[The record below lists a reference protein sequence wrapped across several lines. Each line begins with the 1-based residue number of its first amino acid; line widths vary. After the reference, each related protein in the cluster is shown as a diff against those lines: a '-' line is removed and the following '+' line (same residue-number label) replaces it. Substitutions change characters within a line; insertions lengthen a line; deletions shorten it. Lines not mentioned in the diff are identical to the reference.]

1 MSAGDREPPAR
12 GGRDALPRPKKRLG
26 QHFLT
31 DPRLLGRIADTLE
44 CTRDD
49 TVIEIG
55 PGRGA
60 LTEQLL
66 TRAGRVIA
74 IELDRELAPMLAAR
88 WKDEP
93 RFTLVEGDVLEQDLA
108 ALAGGP
114 YLLAGNVPY
123 NITTPI
129 LFHAMRRPR
138 PTRAIYLVQREVA
151 ERVAAAPGS
160 EDYGALSVNVQALA
174 VPTMLFT
181 VGAKSFTPPPKVESA
196 VIRIVPRT
204 DPMMREDEEES
215 FRVFVQAAFGLRRKQ
230 MRRVLR
236 TVWGVDADRADAI
249 LADAAVNPE
258 ARPETLSPEDFLKLL
273 RSENRAKGLRGPET
287 K

>member
-1 MSAGDREPPAR
+1 MA
-12 GGRDALPRPKKRLG
+12 DALPRPKKRLG

-31 DPRLLGRIADTLE
+31 DPRLLGRIADALAI
-44 CTRDD
+44 TRDD

-66 TRAGRVIA
+66 ARAGRVIA
-74 IELDRELAPMLAAR
+74 IELDRELAPILRAR
-88 WKDEP
+88 WADDP
-93 RFTLVEGDVLEQDLA
+93 RFSLVEGDVLAQDLG

-138 PTRAIYLVQREVA
+138 PARAVYLVQKEVA
-151 ERVAAAPGS
+151 DRVVAAPGS
-160 EDYGALSVNVQALA
+160 DDYGALSVNLQALA
-174 VPTMLFT
+174 EAERLFL

-196 VIRIVPRT
+196 VIRVVPRAVPLL
-204 DPMMREDEEES
+204 DEAEEEP
-215 FRVFVQAAFGLRRKQ
+215 FRTFVQAAFGLRRKQ

-236 TVWGVDADRADAI
+236 TVFGWDAARADAV
-249 LADAAVNPE
+249 LATTGIDPE
-258 ARPETLSPEDFLKLL
+258 ARPETLAPADFLRLL
-273 RSENRAKGLRGPET
+273 RAR
-287 K
+287 

>member
-1 MSAGDREPPAR
+1 MSSAAGDR
-12 GGRDALPRPKKRLG
+12 LPRPKKRLG

-44 CTRDD
+44 ATRDD

-66 TRAGRVIA
+66 QRAGRVIA
-74 IELDRELAPMLAAR
+74 IELDRELAPMLAER
-88 WKDEP
+88 WKHEP
-93 RFTLVEGDVLEQDLA
+93 RFQMVEGDVLEQDLA

-138 PTRAIYLVQREVA
+138 PTRAIYLVQKEVA
-151 ERVAAAPGS
+151 DRVVAPPGS
-160 EDYGALSVNVQALA
+160 HDYGALSVNVQALA
-174 VPTMLFT
+174 EATLLFN

-196 VIRIVPRT
+196 VIRIVPRAEA
-204 DPMMREDEEES
+204 MLRLDEEEP
-215 FRVFVQAAFGLRRKQ
+215 FRLLVQASFGLRRKQ

-236 TVWGVDADRADAI
+236 TVRTWNAERADEV
-249 LADAAVNPE
+249 LAAAGIDPE
-258 ARPETLSPEDFLKLL
+258 ARPETLSPLDFLRIL
-273 RSENRAKGLRGPET
+273 RSEALGAEGQSEE
-287 K
+287 